1 MRQQFVSVCIRG
13 LMMNEGRVKQP
24 TIFIIEEGDETRQPL
39 VSNLRSYGYR
49 VIVAVDEED
58 ALES

>member
-1 MRQQFVSVCIRG
+1 
-13 LMMNEGRVKQP
+13 MMNEGRVKQP